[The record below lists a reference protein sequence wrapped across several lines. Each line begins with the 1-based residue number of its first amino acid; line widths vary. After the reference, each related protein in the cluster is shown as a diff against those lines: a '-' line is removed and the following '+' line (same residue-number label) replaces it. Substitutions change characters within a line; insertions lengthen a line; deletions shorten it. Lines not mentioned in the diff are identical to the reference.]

1 MTQSKK
7 FLSALLENN
16 DYYNYTLSGINR
28 PFVTLT
34 YAQSLDGK
42 ISGINGKQLQLSG
55 EESMMM
61 THRMRTLHDGIL
73 VGIGTVLNDDP
84 KLTARLLEPDMET
97 TIQQPQPIILDSSL
111 RFPLTSKLLQQSHYQ
126 GFKKPWIFTK
136 NLHDSNKKKIL
147 EQEGAKVITINT
159 DESEELNKL
168 SIKRLMVEGGA
179 KIIQSF
185 LKINLLDL
193 IIVTI
198 APIYIGFNSVS
209 VTGSSEGQDEEDL
222 KNKKIVEK
230 NFPKLI
236 NVKYEILGKD
246 IIMTANTEK

>member
-1 MTQSKK
+1 
-7 FLSALLENN
+7 NN

-42 ISGINGKQLQLSG
+42 ISGINGKQLQLSVFIYI
-55 EESMMM
+55 SVFMI
-61 THRMRTLHDGIL
+61 RMRTLHDGIL

-159 DESEELNKL
+159 DESGKLSIVHLLEELNKL